1 MEVAAMAQT
10 PKITTGSNDRPRNET
25 ISQTGGGLPD
35 DSSAQVAVD
44 DVTIE
49 RIRNGL
55 LANPRTAGGS
65 SKGRQNVDE
74 VPPGTPGA
82 AENICRRCSGTG
94 RIDGETCPDCAGT
107 GVVTTPVGG
116 G

>member
-1 MEVAAMAQT
+1 MAQT

-25 ISQTGGGLPD
+25 IGQTGGGLPD
-35 DSSAQVAVD
+35 DSGAPIAVD
-44 DVTIE
+44 DAAIE

-55 LANPRTAGGS
+55 LATNPPAAHGS
-65 SKGRQNVDE
+65 QEGRKNVEE

-82 AENICRRCSGTG
+82 AENICRRCSGSG
-94 RIDGETCPDCAGT
+94 RIDGEPCPDCAGT

-116 G
+116 GG